1 MRLSIRS
8 EQLAQMH
15 SSLVHEA
22 KNAITATE
30 SSVEWLRKERQ
41 QHEHRVM
48 ELQAATAQVG
58 QGLAKEGA
66 TGRSSKCG
74 CCRTSCVIL

>member
-1 MRLSIRS
+1 
-8 EQLAQMH
+8 MH

-30 SSVEWLRKERQ
+30 SSVQWLREERQ

-58 QGLAKEGA
+58 QGLAMEG
-66 TGRSSKCG
+66 TGRASKCGG